1 MAVLLALASV
11 VLLLAAL
18 APVLMMGGEMIA
30 AFMVRQ
36 QIGRHLAATLIVL
49 GALLGGAF
57 FAVPLMATGQRLL
70 AAVLLAAL
78 PWAALW
84 IARRFILPRSIQT
97 KDSTPPNEPPQ

>member
-36 QIGRHLAATLIVL
+36 QMGRHLAATLLVL

-70 AAVLLAAL
+70 AGALLAAL

-84 IARRFILPRSIQT
+84 VARRFILPRPAGAPN
-97 KDSTPPNEPPQ
+97 TPPDEPPQ